1 MKILGETK
9 IGFLVDL
16 TETEIA
22 NLTGYSS
29 SYSGGFKKPKI
40 SDEYNIEEI
49 FKRIESVIRLR
60 SELEDLDKRLTTLK
74 SVTKNGIQLF
84 EPKSGD

>member
-29 SYSGGFKKPKI
+29 SYAGGFKKPKI
-40 SDEYNIEEI
+40 SDEYNI
-49 FKRIESVIRLR
+49 
-60 SELEDLDKRLTTLK
+60 
-74 SVTKNGIQLF
+74 
-84 EPKSGD
+84 